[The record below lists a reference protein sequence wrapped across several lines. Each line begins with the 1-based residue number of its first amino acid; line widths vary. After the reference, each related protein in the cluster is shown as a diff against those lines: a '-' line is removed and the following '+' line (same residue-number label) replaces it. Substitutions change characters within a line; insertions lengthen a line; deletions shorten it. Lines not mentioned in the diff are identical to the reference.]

1 MKIKIKIKILL
12 LLSLIIFVACND
24 DNYEKDSVLESQGFR
39 VLDREKRDLLN
50 PELKLENSIDF
61 NKIKLYFLIK
71 GQKIEVRD
79 YWKNSRPDVILDNP
93 DGLGISAIDK
103 DGEKKYIL
111 GVSLNYEP
119 TDNDIAY
126 TFIEWN
132 QHEWD
137 MDTIQSKVSRRESVF
152 ESIMVM
158 FNDSVWNR
166 PNNPVPPNEWTLL
179 DQSFTII
186 K

>member
-1 MKIKIKIKILL
+1 MKIKILL

-24 DNYEKDSVLESQGFR
+24 DNNEKDSVFMAQCFR
-39 VLDREKRDLLN
+39 VLDRENRDLLD
-50 PELKLENSIDF
+50 PELKLKNSIDF
-61 NKIKLYFLIK
+61 DKIKLYYLIK

-79 YWKNSRPDVILDNP
+79 YLKNSRPDVIFDNP
-93 DGLGISAIDK
+93 YGFRLLSVNK

-111 GVSLNYEP
+111 GISLNYET
-119 TDNDIAY
+119 TDTDIAY